1 MDNKYWIIYW
11 TLAFLS
17 SPDCRALGIEWKSD
31 ILWRGFLVEWQHSV
45 IEKVF
50 LFVEWN
56 DSHLYPSRAFVI
68 LSCFCY
74 WAFFIKTFV
83 LSPKELLFFFL
94 EKENHQITVIFF
106 SSSEIT
112 GSFLFLFFWVPFNT
126 KGLAVEKKPRQT
138 FCCVW
143 EMRCMVWWIFSVPF
157 IPLSIFF
164 HERVHVLI
172 SNSRHSEAI
181 NYL

>member
-1 MDNKYWIIYW
+1 MNGNTVSLRRFSFFWVKW
-11 TLAFLS
+11 LASL
-17 SPDCRALGIEWKSD
+17 PIK
-31 ILWRGFLVEWQHSV
+31 GFCH
-45 IEKVF
+45 I
-50 LFVEWN
+50 
-56 DSHLYPSRAFVI
+56 
-68 LSCFCY
+68 
-74 WAFFIKTFV
+74 
-83 LSPKELLFFFL
+83 ELLLLLSILYKNICVVPQRTAVFFL